1 MLPVGAK
8 TVAVEGPSG
17 TLWMKEYVRSYVCVF
32 YPIVLML
39 LFSLVRVA
47 IARYLRTFTPS
58 FVSSVDPIESR
69 RLFR

>member
-1 MLPVGAK
+1 
-8 TVAVEGPSG
+8 
-17 TLWMKEYVRSYVCVF
+17 MKEYVRSYVFVF
-32 YPIVLML
+32 YPVVLLL